1 MAKRVLPEFA
11 HLIVVHLLGLD
22 DCKDRGLPADGAM
35 LVFRRLPRAALKT
48 DRNLVVTTD
57 HSGEAA
63 VPFFALLTTQAG
75 AETLGVESSRQD
87 PKLTTLLRRKKPP
100 RTGRDIGSE

>member
-1 MAKRVLPEFA
+1 
-11 HLIVVHLLGLD
+11 
-22 DCKDRGLPADGAM
+22 
-35 LVFRRLPRAALKT
+35 
-48 DRNLVVTTD
+48 VTTD

-100 RTGRDIGSE
+100 RTGRDIGSERSVPDSNTFAQSETGRSP